1 MKLPVTMKIAP
12 MAGIAT
18 RLGDGRLRNR
28 GSILGTGKMSISS
41 PKCPDRPGGTSRF
54 LESKYWGECG
64 CKSAGVR
71 SWPLTSIFK
80 ANKRQVLLIR
90 DPISCKWNLLRHLMQ
105 NTVDVDVV
113 EELHS
118 SSRLEVSDV
127 LECGATSLGDCY
139 PLFRD
144 IAVVSFSGVKLH
156 ASCTFRPLKTS
167 QDVSKRR
174 GPIIWHGIT
183 TQKSGDLN
191 CRAATTWRLATSD
204 IYKWYLQVISTS

>member
-1 MKLPVTMKIAP
+1 MKLPVTMEIAP
-12 MAGIAT
+12 MARIAT

-28 GSILGTGKMSISS
+28 GSISGTGKMSVSY
-41 PKCPDRPGGTSRF
+41 PKWPDRPWGTPRF
-54 LESKYWGECG
+54 LESKYWGDCG

-80 ANKRQVLLIR
+80 ANEKQVLLIH
-90 DPISCKWNLLRHLMQ
+90 DAKNCKWNLLRHLLQ
-105 NTVDVDVV
+105 DRVDVDVV

-127 LECGATSLGDCY
+127 LECGAASLGDCY
-139 PLFRD
+139 PMFGD
-144 IAVVSFSGVKLH
+144 IAVVWFSGVKRH
-156 ASCTFRPLKTS
+156 TSCTFRPLKTS

-191 CRAATTWRLATSD
+191 CRIVTTWRPSTSD
-204 IYKWYLQVISTS
+204 IYKLRNV